1 MSLFFF
7 GQRRQKGEILKHE
20 RMLVRVERIDPAQS
34 SSLPAEYNER
44 SHIRTRLK
52 RPWQEYYVV
61 ARAGTN
67 ESKHIVLQ
75 IHKSHVTPFKDQWRL
90 TPANSCYHTC
100 AYGEDVTVGN
110 STGSGGYSR

>member
-20 RMLVRVERIDPAQS
+20 RMLVRVERIDPDQS
-34 SSLPAEYNER
+34 PSLAAEYNES
-44 SHIRTRLK
+44 SHIKTRLK
-52 RPWQEYYVV
+52 RPWREYYVV

-75 IHKSHVTPFKDQWRL
+75 IHKSRVPHSKNQWRL
-90 TPANSCYHTC
+90 IPANSGDHT
-100 AYGEDVTVGN
+100 YSYREDGTMGN
-110 STGSGGYSR
+110 STGSGGHSC